1 MREARREPEEHEPV
15 QEPEEK
21 REERVRDARGA
32 RGERERRGG
41 ADSGR
46 EERSRAIEPGDA
58 RLVPGELA
66 VRRELQLTQERVAGG
81 GGGDRR
87 AQQADRAQVIA
98 RERGEERRR
107 APSDERVVLT
117 VHHDV
122 VLEPFERLGLI
133 FRRVQADALDF
144 LRRDALFVDV
154 HLHHGRG
161 DAHRPKL
168 LPRLGRLVPLRLSQF
183 LQELGPVLLGPR
195 IVARGRGGRG
205 VRAARSVS
213 STSRSRKRARVV
225 TKGGEAHAMRVWG
238 QHGACAG

>member
-1 MREARREPEEHEPV
+1 MREAGCEPVEHEPV
-15 QEPEEK
+15 GEPEKEL
-21 REERVRDARGA
+21 ERARDE
-32 RGERERRGG
+32 RGEREGRGG
-41 ADSGR
+41 ADFGR
-46 EERSRAIEPGDA
+46 QARPRAVEPGDA
-58 RLVPGELA
+58 RLVPGEPA
-66 VRRELQLTQERVAGG
+66 VRRELQLAQERVAAGG
-81 GGGDRR
+81 GGGRR
-87 AQQADRAQVIA
+87 AQQTHRAQDVG

-107 APSDERVVLT
+107 APREQNVVLT

-122 VLEPFERLGLI
+122 VLQAFERLSLI

-144 LRRDALFVDV
+144 LRGDALVVDV
-154 HLHHGRG
+154 HLNHGRG
-161 DAHRPKL
+161 DARRPEL
-168 LPRLGRLVPLRLSQF
+168 LPRLGRVVPSRLSQF
-183 LQELGPVLLGPR
+183 LQELGPVLGPR